1 MGRDEPG
8 SEDMIVVRGLRVVAG
23 TPPDGVVE
31 IVKGVDFTVRRGQ
44 VLALIGESGSGKTTI
59 ALSLLGYA
67 RAGCRISG
75 GSVRIGDVEVLS
87 LDQAG
92 RRALRAK
99 TVAYV
104 AQSASSGFNPART
117 IIDQVTEPALLHK
130 LMSPVAARAKAVAL
144 FRALALPAPESIGER
159 YPHQV
164 SGGQLQ
170 RVMAAM
176 ALITDPA
183 VVVFDE
189 PTTALD
195 VTTQIEVLVAFKR
208 VIRELGTTAIYVS
221 HDLAVVAQMA
231 DRIVVL
237 NSGRV
242 RENGQVQQVLD
253 APVDAYTRQ
262 LLAANRH
269 GESAVPSAASPAAT
283 AAPRPAAATIIATAA
298 TTASATLAAG
308 AALAASG
315 RARAEGA
322 PASPVPSVP
331 PLLEIRALSAGYG
344 RIDQYGNP
352 AVRVLD
358 DIALTIR
365 RGSTLGVIGESGSGK
380 TTLARVVAGLV
391 DRARGE
397 VLFDGTPLPAKLSQR
412 TMAQYRQIQIVFQ
425 NADTAL
431 NPSHTIAEILSRPL
445 RFYHDMRGAKARKR
459 MLELLDLVRLPAAIA
474 QRPASGLS
482 GGQKQ
487 RINLARAL
495 AAEPALILCDEVTSA
510 LDTVVGAAVLDLLAE
525 LRRELGVSYMFI
537 SHDISTVRAICD
549 EVVVLYA
556 GHRVEAGQRDVLAA
570 PPYHPYTGLLVDSV
584 PALRTGWLDAHTE
597 IRSAALPPLGASTDI
612 PELCTFRAR
621 CPVRIDGTCNV
632 TPPSIKKLGSGAEIL
647 CHHSTAELLRLQ
659 TREAVSA

>member
-1 MGRDEPG
+1 MAER
-8 SEDMIVVRGLRVVAG
+8 DMIEVKGLRVVAG
-23 TPPDGVVE
+23 AAPGPVTE
-31 IVKGVDFTVRRGQ
+31 IVKGVDFSVKKGE

-67 RAGCRISG
+67 RAGCAISG
-75 GSVRIGDVEVLS
+75 GSVRVGEVEVLS
-87 LDQAG
+87 LDAKG
-92 RRALRAK
+92 RRALRAR

-104 AQSASSGFNPART
+104 AQSASAGFNPART
-117 IIDQVTEPALLHK
+117 IMDQVIEPALLHR
-130 LMSPVAARAKAVAL
+130 LMSKEAASAKAIGL
-144 FRALALPAPESIGER
+144 FRSLALPAPETIGER

-170 RVMAAM
+170 RLMAAM

-195 VTTQIEVLVAFKR
+195 VTTQIEVLAAFKK
-208 VIRELGTTAIYVS
+208 VIRELGTTAVYVS

-237 NSGRV
+237 NGGAV
-242 RENGQVQQVLD
+242 KENGAVAQVLD

-262 LLAANRH
+262 LLAATRRP
-269 GESAVPSAASPAAT
+269 EAVL
-283 AAPRPAAATIIATAA
+283 
-298 TTASATLAAG
+298 TLPQNPG
-308 AALAASG
+308 KH
-315 RARAEGA
+315 
-322 PASPVPSVP
+322 VP
-331 PLLEIRALSAGYG
+331 PLLEIRGLSAGYG
-344 RIDQYGNP
+344 RIDRQGAP

-358 DIALTIR
+358 DVSLSIP

-397 VLFDGTPLPAKLSQR
+397 VLFNGEPLNAQISRRTPE
-412 TMAQYRQIQIVFQ
+412 QYRQIQIVFQ

-431 NPSHTIAEILSRPL
+431 NPSHSIADILGRPL
-445 RFYHDMRGAKARKR
+445 AFYHHLRGSAAKKR
-459 MLELLDLVRLPAAIA
+459 MLDLLDLVKLPASIA
-474 QRPASGLS
+474 TRTPAGLS

-487 RINLARAL
+487 RVNLARAL

-510 LDTVVGAAVLDLLAE
+510 LDTVVGAAILDLLAE

-549 EVVVLYA
+549 EVIVLYA
-556 GHRVEAGQRDVLAA
+556 GHRVEAGQREVLAA

-584 PALRTGWLDAHTE
+584 PALKPGWLDARRDIVAT
-597 IRSAALPPLGASTDI
+597 ALPAMGESADI
-612 PELCTFRAR
+612 AELCSFRAR
-621 CPVRIDGTCNV
+621 CPVRIDGKCNV
-632 TPPSIKKLGSGAEIL
+632 TPPSLKKLPSGAEIL
-647 CHHSTAELLRLQ
+647 CHHPAAELNRLQ
-659 TREAVSA
+659 TVEATPA

>member
-1 MGRDEPG
+1 MAER
-8 SEDMIVVRGLRVVAG
+8 DMIEVKGLRVVAG
-23 TPPDGVVE
+23 AAPGPVTE
-31 IVKGVDFTVRRGQ
+31 IVKGVDFSVKKGE

-67 RAGCRISG
+67 RAGCAISG
-75 GSVRIGDVEVLS
+75 GSVRIGEVEVLS
-87 LDQAG
+87 LDAKG
-92 RRALRAK
+92 RRALRAR

-104 AQSASSGFNPART
+104 AQSASAGFNPART
-117 IIDQVTEPALLHK
+117 IMDQVIEPALLHH
-130 LMSPVAARAKAVAL
+130 LMSKEAASAKAVEL
-144 FRALALPAPESIGER
+144 FRSLALPAPETIGQR

-170 RVMAAM
+170 RLMAAM

-195 VTTQIEVLVAFKR
+195 VTTQIEVLAAFKK
-208 VIRELGTTAIYVS
+208 VIRELGTTAVYVS

-237 NSGRV
+237 NGGAV
-242 RENGQVQQVLD
+242 KENGAVAQVLD

-262 LLAANRH
+262 LLAATRRP
-269 GESAVPSAASPAAT
+269 EAVL
-283 AAPRPAAATIIATAA
+283 
-298 TTASATLAAG
+298 TLPPNLG
-308 AALAASG
+308 KH
-315 RARAEGA
+315 
-322 PASPVPSVP
+322 VP
-331 PLLEIRALSAGYG
+331 PLLEIRGLSAGYG
-344 RIDQYGNP
+344 RIDRQGVP

-358 DIALTIR
+358 DVSLSIP

-397 VLFDGTPLPAKLSQR
+397 VLFNGEPLHAQISRRTPE
-412 TMAQYRQIQIVFQ
+412 QYRQIQIVFQ

-431 NPSHTIAEILSRPL
+431 NPSHSIADILGRPL
-445 RFYHDMRGAKARKR
+445 AFYHHLRGSAAKKR
-459 MLELLDLVRLPAAIA
+459 MLDLLDLVKLPASIA
-474 QRPASGLS
+474 TRTPAGLS

-487 RINLARAL
+487 RVNLARAL
-495 AAEPALILCDEVTSA
+495 AADPALILCDEVTSA
-510 LDTVVGAAVLDLLAE
+510 LDTVVGAAILDLLAE

-549 EVVVLYA
+549 EVIVLYA

-584 PALRTGWLDAHTE
+584 PALKPGWLDARRDIVAT
-597 IRSAALPPLGASTDI
+597 ALPAMGESADI
-612 PELCTFRAR
+612 AELCSFRAR
-621 CPVRIDGTCNV
+621 CPVRIDGKCNM
-632 TPPSIKKLGSGAEIL
+632 TPPSLKKLPSGAEIL
-647 CHHSTAELLRLQ
+647 CHHPAAELNRLQ
-659 TREAVSA
+659 TVEATPA

>member
-1 MGRDEPG
+1 MAER
-8 SEDMIVVRGLRVVAG
+8 DMIEVRGLRVVAG
-23 TPPDGVVE
+23 AAPGPVME
-31 IVKGVDFTVRRGQ
+31 IVKGVDFSVKKGE

-67 RAGCRISG
+67 RAGCAISG
-75 GSVRIGDVEVLS
+75 GSVRIGEVDVLS
-87 LDQAG
+87 LDAKG
-92 RRALRAK
+92 RRALRAR

-104 AQSASSGFNPART
+104 AQSAAAGFNPART
-117 IIDQVTEPALLHK
+117 IMDQVTEPALLHH
-130 LMSPVAARAKAVAL
+130 LMTKEAACAKAIGL
-144 FRALALPAPESIGER
+144 FRSLALPAPETIGER

-170 RVMAAM
+170 RLMAAM

-195 VTTQIEVLVAFKR
+195 VTTQIEVLAAFKK
-208 VIRELGTTAIYVS
+208 VVRELGTTAVYVS

-237 NSGRV
+237 NGGAV
-242 RENGQVQQVLD
+242 KENGAVAQVLD

-262 LLAANRH
+262 LLAATRRP
-269 GESAVPSAASPAAT
+269 EAVLELPP
-283 AAPRPAAATIIATAA
+283 
-298 TTASATLAAG
+298 TLG
-308 AALAASG
+308 KH
-315 RARAEGA
+315 
-322 PASPVPSVP
+322 VP
-331 PLLEIRALSAGYG
+331 PLLEIRGLSAGYG
-344 RIDQYGNP
+344 RIDRYGAP

-358 DIALTIR
+358 DVSLSIP

-397 VLFDGTPLPAKLSQR
+397 VLFNGESLPAQLSRR
-412 TMAQYRQIQIVFQ
+412 TPEQYRQIQIVFQ

-431 NPSHTIAEILSRPL
+431 NPSHSIADILARPL
-445 RFYHDMRGAKARKR
+445 AFYHHLRGSAAKKR
-459 MLELLDLVRLPAAIA
+459 MLELLDLVKLPASIA
-474 QRPASGLS
+474 TRTPAGLS

-487 RINLARAL
+487 RVNLARAL
-495 AAEPALILCDEVTSA
+495 AANPALILCDEVTSA
-510 LDTVVGAAVLDLLAE
+510 LDTVVGAAILDLLAE

-549 EVVVLYA
+549 EVIVLYA

-584 PALRTGWLDAHTE
+584 PALKPGWLDARRE
-597 IRSAALPPLGASTDI
+597 IVATALPAMGESADI
-612 PELCTFRAR
+612 AELCSFRAR
-621 CPVRIDGTCNV
+621 CPVRIDGKCNV
-632 TPPSIKKLGSGAEIL
+632 TPPSVKRLPSGAEIL
-647 CHHSTAELLRLQ
+647 CHHPAAELNRLQ
-659 TREAVSA
+659 SVEATPA

>member
-1 MGRDEPG
+1 MAER
-8 SEDMIVVRGLRVVAG
+8 DMIEVRGLRVVAG
-23 TPPDGVVE
+23 AAPGPVTE
-31 IVKGVDFTVRRGQ
+31 IVKGVDFSVKKGE

-67 RAGCRISG
+67 RAGCAISG
-75 GSVRIGDVEVLS
+75 GSVRIGEVDVLS
-87 LDQAG
+87 LDAKG
-92 RRALRAK
+92 RRALRAR

-104 AQSASSGFNPART
+104 AQSAAAGFNPART
-117 IIDQVTEPALLHK
+117 IMDQVTEPALLHH
-130 LMSPVAARAKAVAL
+130 LMTKEAACAKAIGL
-144 FRALALPAPESIGER
+144 FRSLALPAPETIGER

-170 RVMAAM
+170 RLMAAM

-195 VTTQIEVLVAFKR
+195 VTTQIEVLAAFKK
-208 VIRELGTTAIYVS
+208 VVRELGTTAVYVS

-237 NSGRV
+237 NGGAV
-242 RENGQVQQVLD
+242 KENGAVAQVLD

-262 LLAANRH
+262 LLAATRRP
-269 GESAVPSAASPAAT
+269 EAVLELPP
-283 AAPRPAAATIIATAA
+283 
-298 TTASATLAAG
+298 TLG
-308 AALAASG
+308 KH
-315 RARAEGA
+315 
-322 PASPVPSVP
+322 VP
-331 PLLEIRALSAGYG
+331 PLLEIRGLSAGYG
-344 RIDQYGNP
+344 RIDRYGAP

-358 DIALTIR
+358 DVSLSIP

-397 VLFDGTPLPAKLSQR
+397 VLFNGESLPAQLSRR
-412 TMAQYRQIQIVFQ
+412 TPEQYRQIQIVFQ

-431 NPSHTIAEILSRPL
+431 NPSHSIADILARPL
-445 RFYHDMRGAKARKR
+445 AFYHHLRGSAAKKR
-459 MLELLDLVRLPAAIA
+459 MLELLDLVKLPASIA
-474 QRPASGLS
+474 TRTPAGLS

-487 RINLARAL
+487 RVNLARAL
-495 AAEPALILCDEVTSA
+495 AANPALILCDEVTSA
-510 LDTVVGAAVLDLLAE
+510 LDTVVGAAILDLLAE
-525 LRRELGVSYMFI
+525 VRRELGVSYMFI

-549 EVVVLYA
+549 EVIVLYA

-584 PALRTGWLDAHTE
+584 PALKPGWLDARRE
-597 IRSAALPPLGASTDI
+597 IVATALPAMGESADI
-612 PELCTFRAR
+612 AELCSFRAR
-621 CPVRIDGTCNV
+621 CPVRIDGKCNV
-632 TPPSIKKLGSGAEIL
+632 TPPSMKRLPSGAEIL
-647 CHHSTAELLRLQ
+647 CHHPAAELNRLQ
-659 TREAVSA
+659 SVEATPA

>member
-1 MGRDEPG
+1 MADR
-8 SEDMIVVRGLRVVAG
+8 DMIEVKGLRVVAG
-23 TPPDGVVE
+23 AAPGPVTE
-31 IVKGVDFTVRRGQ
+31 IVKGVDFSVKKGE

-67 RAGCRISG
+67 RAGCAISG
-75 GSVRIGDVEVLS
+75 GSVRIGEVEVLS
-87 LDQAG
+87 LDAKG
-92 RRALRAK
+92 RRALRAR

-104 AQSASSGFNPART
+104 AQSAAAGFNPART
-117 IIDQVTEPALLHK
+117 IMDQVTEPALLHH
-130 LMSPVAARAKAVAL
+130 LMTKEAARDKAIGL
-144 FRALALPAPESIGER
+144 FRSLALPAPETIGER

-170 RVMAAM
+170 RLMAAM

-195 VTTQIEVLVAFKR
+195 VTTQIEVLAAFKK
-208 VIRELGTTAIYVS
+208 VIRELGTTAVYVS

-237 NSGRV
+237 NGGAV
-242 RENGQVQQVLD
+242 KENGAVAQVLD

-262 LLAANRH
+262 LLAATR
-269 GESAVPSAASPAAT
+269 
-283 AAPRPAAATIIATAA
+283 RPEALL
-298 TTASATLAAG
+298 TLPPNLG
-308 AALAASG
+308 KH
-315 RARAEGA
+315 
-322 PASPVPSVP
+322 VP
-331 PLLEIRALSAGYG
+331 PLLEIRGLSAGYG
-344 RIDQYGNP
+344 RIDRHGAP

-358 DIALTIR
+358 DVSLSIP

-397 VLFDGTPLPAKLSQR
+397 VLFNGEPLAAQISRRTPE
-412 TMAQYRQIQIVFQ
+412 QYRQIQIVFQ

-431 NPSHTIAEILSRPL
+431 NPSHSIADILGRPL
-445 RFYHDMRGAKARKR
+445 AFYHHLRGSAAKKR
-459 MLELLDLVRLPAAIA
+459 MLELLDLVKLPASIA
-474 QRPASGLS
+474 TRTPTGLS

-487 RINLARAL
+487 RVNLARAL
-495 AAEPALILCDEVTSA
+495 AADPALILCDEVTSA
-510 LDTVVGAAVLDLLAE
+510 LDTVVGAAILDLLAE

-549 EVVVLYA
+549 EVIVLYA
-556 GHRVEAGQRDVLAA
+556 GHRVEAGQREVLAA

-584 PALRTGWLDAHTE
+584 PALKPGWLDARRDIVAT
-597 IRSAALPPLGASTDI
+597 ALPAMGESADVA
-612 PELCTFRAR
+612 ELCSFRAR
-621 CPVRIDGTCNV
+621 CPVRIDGKCNM
-632 TPPSIKKLGSGAEIL
+632 TPPSLKKLPSGAEIL
-647 CHHSTAELLRLQ
+647 CHHPAAELNRLQ
-659 TREAVSA
+659 TVEATPA

>member
-1 MGRDEPG
+1 MAER
-8 SEDMIVVRGLRVVAG
+8 DMIEVKGLRVVAG
-23 TPPDGVVE
+23 AAPGLVTE
-31 IVKGVDFTVRRGQ
+31 IVKGVDFSVKKGE

-67 RAGCRISG
+67 RTGCSISG

-87 LDQAG
+87 LDAKG
-92 RRALRAK
+92 RRALRAR

-104 AQSASSGFNPART
+104 AQSAAAGFNPART
-117 IIDQVTEPALLHK
+117 IMDQVTEPALLHH
-130 LMSPVAARAKAVAL
+130 LMSADAARLKAIAL
-144 FRALALPAPESIGER
+144 FRGLALPEPETIGER

-170 RVMAAM
+170 RLMAAM

-195 VTTQIEVLVAFKR
+195 VTTQIEVLAAFKK
-208 VIRELGTTAIYVS
+208 VICELGTTAVYVS

-237 NSGRV
+237 NGGAV
-242 RENGQVQQVLD
+242 KENGAVAQVLD

-262 LLAANRH
+262 LLAATRRP
-269 GESAVPSAASPAAT
+269 EAEFDTPAA
-283 AAPRPAAATIIATAA
+283 
-298 TTASATLAAG
+298 G
-308 AALAASG
+308 KQ
-315 RARAEGA
+315 
-322 PASPVPSVP
+322 VP
-331 PLLEIRALSAGYG
+331 PLLEIRGLAAGYG
-344 RIDQYGNP
+344 RIDRFGAP

-358 DIALTIR
+358 DVSLLIP

-397 VLFDGTPLPAKLSQR
+397 VLFDGKPLPAQLSRR
-412 TMAQYRQIQIVFQ
+412 TPEQYRQIQIVFQ

-431 NPSHTIAEILSRPL
+431 NPSHSIADILARPL
-445 RFYHDMRGAKARKR
+445 AFYHHLRGSAANKR
-459 MLELLDLVRLPAAIA
+459 MLELLDLVQLPALIA
-474 QRPASGLS
+474 TRVPAGLS

-487 RINLARAL
+487 RVNLARAL

-510 LDTVVGAAVLDLLAE
+510 LDTVVGAAILDLLAE

-549 EVVVLYA
+549 EVIVLYA

-584 PALRTGWLDAHTE
+584 PALKPGWLDARRE
-597 IRSAALPPLGASTDI
+597 IALTALPPLGPSADI
-612 PELCTFRAR
+612 PELCAFRAR
-621 CPVRIDGTCNV
+621 CPVRIDGMCNM
-632 TPPSIKKLGSGAEIL
+632 TPPAMKKLPSGAEIL
-647 CHHSTAELLRLQ
+647 CHHPVAELNRLQ
-659 TREAVSA
+659 TVEATPA

>member
-1 MGRDEPG
+1 MADR
-8 SEDMIVVRGLRVVAG
+8 DMIEVKGLRVVAG
-23 TPPDGVVE
+23 AAPGPVTE
-31 IVKGVDFTVRRGQ
+31 IVKGVDFSVKKGE

-67 RAGCRISG
+67 RAGCAISG
-75 GSVRIGDVEVLS
+75 GSVRIGELEVLS
-87 LDQAG
+87 LDAKG
-92 RRALRAK
+92 RRALRAR

-104 AQSASSGFNPART
+104 AQSASAGFNPART
-117 IIDQVTEPALLHK
+117 IMDQVTEPALLHH
-130 LMSPVAARAKAVAL
+130 LMTKEAARAKAIGL
-144 FRALALPAPESIGER
+144 FRALALPAPETIGER

-170 RVMAAM
+170 RLMAAM

-195 VTTQIEVLVAFKR
+195 VTTQIEVLAAFKK
-208 VIRELGTTAIYVS
+208 VIRELGTTAVYVS

-237 NSGRV
+237 NGGAV
-242 RENGQVQQVLD
+242 KENGAVAQVLD

-262 LLAANRH
+262 LLAATRRP
-269 GESAVPSAASPAAT
+269 EAVL
-283 AAPRPAAATIIATAA
+283 
-298 TTASATLAAG
+298 TLPPNLG
-308 AALAASG
+308 KH
-315 RARAEGA
+315 
-322 PASPVPSVP
+322 VP
-331 PLLEIRALSAGYG
+331 PLLEIRGLSAGYG
-344 RIDQYGNP
+344 RIDRHGAP

-358 DIALTIR
+358 DVSLSIP

-397 VLFDGTPLPAKLSQR
+397 VLFNGEPLPAQISRR
-412 TMAQYRQIQIVFQ
+412 TPEQYRQIQIVFQ

-431 NPSHTIAEILSRPL
+431 NPSHSIADILGRPL
-445 RFYHDMRGAKARKR
+445 AFYHHLRGSAAKKR
-459 MLELLDLVRLPAAIA
+459 MLELLDLVKLPAGIA
-474 QRPASGLS
+474 TRTPAGLS

-487 RINLARAL
+487 RVNLARAL
-495 AAEPALILCDEVTSA
+495 AADPALILCDEVTSA
-510 LDTVVGAAVLDLLAE
+510 LDTVVGAAILDLLAE

-549 EVVVLYA
+549 EVIVLYA
-556 GHRVEAGQRDVLAA
+556 GHRVEAGQREVLAA

-584 PALRTGWLDAHTE
+584 PALKPGWLDARRDIVAT
-597 IRSAALPPLGASTDI
+597 ALPAMGESADVA
-612 PELCTFRAR
+612 ELCSFRAR
-621 CPVRIDGTCNV
+621 CPVRIDGKCNM
-632 TPPSIKKLGSGAEIL
+632 TPPSLKKLPSGAEIL
-647 CHHSTAELLRLQ
+647 CHHPVAELNRLQ
-659 TREAVSA
+659 TVEVTPA